1 MEEGSNCS
9 VFNDS
14 HEPISAGTR
23 YIGYEN
29 GQSQYEIKKLQDVRN
44 DTTDKY
50 NSTNCTDQYDLKVT
64 KTNRGKNGK
73 KKKKENSQEEK
84 NDDRKTKNSIIKEF
98 NRKKKMMTR
107 FQIDLQKKMK
117 KNFKIKIR
125 KIPYKVNTQGN
136 KNYLINIFKLSVR
149 GYLTQPL
156 PNGKKN
162 PNKDILNKIKIKNKE
177 KEKEQFLQMNF
188 LDAFYKFYNKL
199 KKDADF
205 REENN
210 IDDAEF
216 KEWEKI
222 IEYKPKKK
230 KNYEYNYE
238 EYGIYQFIND
248 KKERKAQNEY
258 KIVDNNIMIEN
269 SEQTNQ
275 NVNFNLSLNK
285 NENNTVLNNIQFNES
300 INNYSNSAQTNQ
312 NVNFNSILIFNEN
325 NTVLNNIQFNE
336 SINNY
341 SNSEQTNFNLFLT
354 NNENNTFLKTI
365 QFNGTCYYYYSKNE
379 HEDESSSNTF
389 SSYLFSDCSE
399 KYFKY
404 FNFWKKFL
412 KDDN

>member
-1 MEEGSNCS
+1 MN
-9 VFNDS
+9 
-14 HEPISAGTR
+14 I
-23 YIGYEN
+23 
-29 GQSQYEIKKLQDVRN
+29 
-44 DTTDKY
+44 
-50 NSTNCTDQYDLKVT
+50 
-64 KTNRGKNGK
+64 NR
-73 KKKKENSQEEK
+73 
-84 NDDRKTKNSIIKEF
+84 
-98 NRKKKMMTR
+98 
-107 FQIDLQKKMK
+107 
-117 KNFKIKIR
+117 
-125 KIPYKVNTQGN
+125 
-136 KNYLINIFKLSVR
+136 
-149 GYLTQPL
+149 
-156 PNGKKN
+156 
-162 PNKDILNKIKIKNKE
+162 
-177 KEKEQFLQMNF
+177 
-188 LDAFYKFYNKL
+188 
-199 KKDADF
+199 
-205 REENN
+205 
-210 IDDAEF
+210 
-216 KEWEKI
+216 
-222 IEYKPKKK
+222 KKK

-285 NENNTVLNNIQFNES
+285 
-300 INNYSNSAQTNQ
+300 
-312 NVNFNSILIFNEN
+312 NEN

>member
-1 MEEGSNCS
+1 
-9 VFNDS
+9 
-14 HEPISAGTR
+14 
-23 YIGYEN
+23 
-29 GQSQYEIKKLQDVRN
+29 
-44 DTTDKY
+44 
-50 NSTNCTDQYDLKVT
+50 
-64 KTNRGKNGK
+64 
-73 KKKKENSQEEK
+73 
-84 NDDRKTKNSIIKEF
+84 
-98 NRKKKMMTR
+98 MTH

-177 KEKEQFLQMNF
+177 KEKEKEQFLQMNF

-222 IEYKPKKK
+222 IEYKPKK

-285 NENNTVLNNIQFNES
+285 NENNTVLNNIQFNGSINNYSNSAQTNQNVNFNLSLNKNENNTVLNNIQFNES

-312 NVNFNSILIFNEN
+312 NVNFNSILNFNEN

>member
-98 NRKKKMMTR
+98 NRKKKMMTH

-300 INNYSNSAQTNQ
+300 INNYSNS
-312 NVNFNSILIFNEN
+312 
-325 NTVLNNIQFNE
+325 
-336 SINNY
+336 
-341 SNSEQTNFNLFLT
+341 EQTNFNLFLT

>member
-1 MEEGSNCS
+1 MIQLIN
-9 VFNDS
+9 
-14 HEPISAGTR
+14 
-23 YIGYEN
+23 
-29 GQSQYEIKKLQDVRN
+29 
-44 DTTDKY
+44 

-177 KEKEQFLQMNF
+177 KEKEKEQFLQMNF

-285 NENNTVLNNIQFNES
+285 NENNTVLNNIQFNGS